1 MLCWLLRCWLLLVI
15 VPPAVA
21 IGQIEEIEGKIE
33 AGVVSD
39 LIHIPRA
46 LCRELN

>member
-1 MLCWLLRCWLLLVI
+1 MVF

-21 IGQIEEIEGKIE
+21 IGQIEAIEGKIE

-39 LIHIPRA
+39 LTHIPRA
-46 LCRELN
+46 